1 MGLFF
6 ALCLIVLPTLG
17 MIGDQV
23 IDGVSIVLPRARRGS
38 R

>member
-17 MIGDQV
+17 MIGDQI
-23 IDGVSIVLPRARRGS
+23 IDGVSLILPTARRD
-38 R
+38 RR